1 MVQFG
6 LWKCGPVLV
15 VLISKTVLAA
25 ELWNCPVVTLA
36 DIWIC
41 GIKQKGYVVFF
52 SFHVS
57 STFSMKRAY
66 LNENRAAENI
76 FCAKWWRRLSA
87 FESCGTC
94 WPSSHWTGIF
104 VCVAD
109 EKLLA
114 FCVPAHV
121 QCAAFPPAFTLIN
134 RILVKNFRGI
144 WGAEKHAEVWIS
156 WCFPL
161 CAAVIDETT
170 IISWHFRRKHRDIYM
185 LCFLKLL

>member
-15 VLISKTVLAA
+15 VLMSKTVLAA
-25 ELWNCPVVTLA
+25 ELWNCPVVVTLA

-41 GIKQKGYVVFF
+41 GIKQRGCVVFF

-57 STFSMKRAY
+57 STFSMKRTY

-76 FCAKWWRRLSA
+76 FCANWWRRLSA

-94 WPSSHWTGIF
+94 WPSSHWTRVF

-114 FCVPAHV
+114 FLCSSTRPVCCVST
-121 QCAAFPPAFTLIN
+121 FTLID
-134 RILVKNFRGI
+134 RILVEHFRGI
-144 WGAEKHAEVWIS
+144 WGAETHAWVWIS
-156 WCFPL
+156 WRFSP
-161 CAAVIDETT
+161 CAAVIHETT
-170 IISWHFRRKHRDIYM
+170 IISRHFRWKHRDIYM